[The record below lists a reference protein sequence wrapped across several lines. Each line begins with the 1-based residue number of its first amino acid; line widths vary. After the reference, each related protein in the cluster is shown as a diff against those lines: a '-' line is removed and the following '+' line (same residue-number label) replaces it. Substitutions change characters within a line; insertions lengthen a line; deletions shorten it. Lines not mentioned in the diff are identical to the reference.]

1 MENVKQL
8 LNSENWVKYIRL
20 ANEWNLSDEAIAND
34 IVSKIREGITKDEK
48 AKAILLDLPEKY
60 AG

>member
-20 ANEWNLSDEAIAND
+20 ANEGKLSDEAIAND
-34 IVSKIREGITKDEK
+34 IVYKIREGITKDEK
-48 AKAILLDLPEKY
+48 AKAILLDLTEKY